1 MAATLHDKSRYLID
15 KVVVLFKMKFHSLL
29 FGPILL
35 AGSGLAGK
43 GDSPR
48 GITTISLPA
57 APPPL
62 PTGEPPSSSTASAP
76 VSSGPGGSGGSGGS
90 GPKCGKGYT
99 YCGYMLTSDGHS
111 RSIHALETISEQ
123 LSSLTYL
130 SDFAPNDVS
139 KAYCNGLSELC
150 ANGKP
155 KTDVQEA
162 VFVCMNDQPSNVEL
176 LCACSG
182 KCRND
187 AESNFIAHC
196 DKPCIN
202 G

>member
-1 MAATLHDKSRYLID
+1 
-15 KVVVLFKMKFHSLL
+15 MKFYNILL
-29 FGPILL
+29 GPILL
-35 AGSGLAGK
+35 AGPGLTWMAPI
-43 GDSPR
+43 PR
-48 GITTISLPA
+48 AITTISLPA
-57 APPPL
+57 PPPPL
-62 PTGEPPSSSTASAP
+62 SDSPPSSTASAP
-76 VSSGPGGSGGSGGS
+76 APSPSGSGST

-99 YCGYMLTSDGHS
+99 YCGYMLTSNGHN
-111 RSIHALETISEQ
+111 
-123 LSSLTYL
+123 
-130 SDFAPNDVS
+130 FAPTDIS
-139 KAYCNGLSELC
+139 KAYCSGLSELC

-155 KTDVQEA
+155 KTDVQQA
-162 VFVCMNDQPSNVEL
+162 VFVCMNEQPSNVEL

>member
-99 YCGYMLTSDGHS
+99 YCGYMLTSDGHN
-111 RSIHALETISEQ
+111 
-123 LSSLTYL
+123 
-130 SDFAPNDVS
+130 FAPNDVS

>member
-1 MAATLHDKSRYLID
+1 
-15 KVVVLFKMKFHSLL
+15 MKFHSFL
-29 FGPILL
+29 FSPILL
-35 AGSGLAGK
+35 AGLGLAWNVA
-43 GDSPR
+43 SPR
-48 GITTISLPA
+48 GITTISIGA
-57 APPPL
+57 APPPPS
-62 PTGEPPSSSTASAP
+62 PTVEPPAPGTASAPPGTDSAPPGTASAP
-76 VSSGPGGSGGSGGS
+76 VPSGSGGV

-99 YCGYMLTSDGHS
+99 YCGYMLTSNGHN
-111 RSIHALETISEQ
+111 
-123 LSSLTYL
+123 
-130 SDFAPNDVS
+130 FAPNDIS
-139 KAYCNGLSELC
+139 KAYCSGLSELC

-162 VFVCMNDQPSNVEL
+162 VFVCMNEQPSNVEL

>member
-1 MAATLHDKSRYLID
+1 
-15 KVVVLFKMKFHSLL
+15 MKFHSIL
-29 FGPILL
+29 FGHFILASL
-35 AGSGLAGK
+35 GLAWK
-43 GDSPR
+43 GPSPR
-48 GITTISLPA
+48 GITTISLPV

-62 PTGEPPSSSTASAP
+62 PTGEPSSPGTASGPATGPAP
-76 VSSGPGGSGGSGGS
+76 VPSGPSGPSGV

-99 YCGYMLTSDGHS
+99 YCGYMLTSDGHN
-111 RSIHALETISEQ
+111 
-123 LSSLTYL
+123 
-130 SDFAPNDVS
+130 FAPNDIS

-150 ANGKP
+150 TSGKP
-155 KTDVQEA
+155 KTDIQEA
-162 VFVCMNDQPSNVEL
+162 VFVCMNEQPSNVEL